1 MLNFPASFRQK
12 QIKQSYSCSIT
23 HQNPLLVTYATY
35 SLQNLIAFKTQVSTL
50 FQCGNS
56 LIHILTLLIYTFFKI
71 YLAKLCLF
79 FSFSFFYFY
88 NIYEPMQ
95 NIQNIVTRTNVCMY
109 IVICN
114 TVICLEYSIIMTT
127 GNIYICT
134 VRKSRYNNHKVM
146 YS

>member
-1 MLNFPASFRQK
+1 MLHNSSKPFIGYLCNLQPSK
-12 QIKQSYSCSIT
+12 
-23 HQNPLLVTYATY
+23 PY
-35 SLQNLIAFKTQVSTL
+35 SLQNPSFYLVSMWKLLDPHSNTVNLHL
-50 FQCGNS
+50 FQNLFGKA
-56 LIHILTLLIYTFFKI
+56 I
-71 YLAKLCLF
+71 LF

-88 NIYEPMQ
+88 SIYEPMQ

-134 VRKSRYNNHKVM
+134 VRKSRHNNHKVM